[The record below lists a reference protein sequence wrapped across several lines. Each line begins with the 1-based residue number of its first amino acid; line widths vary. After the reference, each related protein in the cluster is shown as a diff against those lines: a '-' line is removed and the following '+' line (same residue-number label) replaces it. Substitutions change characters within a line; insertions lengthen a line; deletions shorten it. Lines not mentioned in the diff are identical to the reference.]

1 MTYTLSEIRPGD
13 RRELAQVR
21 ALLEGEGISLD
32 GNLDYTCGLFDQDGV
47 LAATG
52 SSFGP
57 TLRCFAVA
65 EAHQG
70 EGLLTQIVSHL
81 VERLAQAGRT
91 HLFVYTKV
99 GTAKFF
105 QDLGFY
111 EIARVENTLSF
122 LENRK
127 NGFARFCAALAQ
139 SRTEGPAAAVVMNAN
154 PFTLG
159 HLALVEQAAAD
170 FPAVHLFVLE
180 EDASL
185 VPFPVRWKL
194 VQEGVAHL
202 PNVICHRSGP
212 YLISSATF
220 PSYFLKDEG
229 AVIQG
234 HARLDLALFGHIARA
249 LNIAARYAGEEPSSQ
264 VTSLYN
270 QVMAREL
277 PRLGIRFVEVPRRE
291 APDGAPISASTV
303 RRHIHDGRLEAIRP
317 LVPDATWN
325 YFHSPQA
332 GPVIAAIRRA
342 GEVIHY

>member
-1 MTYTLSEIRPGD
+1 MSYTLSEIRPDD
-13 RRELAQVR
+13 RRGMAQVR
-21 ALLEGEGISLD
+21 ALLEQEGISLD
-32 GNLDYTCGLFDQDGV
+32 GNLDYTCGLFDENDN

-52 SSFGP
+52 SSFGA
-57 TLRCFAVA
+57 TLRCFAVDR
-65 EAHQG
+65 AHQG
-70 EGLLTQIVSHL
+70 EGLLNQIVSHL
-81 VERLAQAGRT
+81 VERLTGQGRT

-99 GTAKFF
+99 STAKFF

-127 NGFARFCAALAQ
+127 NGFARFCARLSQ
-139 SRTEGPAAAVVMNAN
+139 SRTEEPAAAIVMNAN

-159 HLALVEQAAAD
+159 HLALAARAAAE
-170 FPAVHLFVLE
+170 FSAVHLFVLE

-185 VPFPVRWKL
+185 VPFAVRWKL
-194 VQEGVAHL
+194 VNEGVAHL
-202 PNVICHRSGP
+202 PHVICHKSGP

-234 HARLDLALFGHIARA
+234 HAQLDLTLFGQIARA

-264 VTSLYN
+264 VTGLYN

-277 PRLGIRFVEVPRRE
+277 PKEGVPVREVPRKTLE
-291 APDGAPISASTV
+291 DVPISASTV
-303 RRHIHDGRLEAIRP
+303 RKLIPDRNVEATRP
-317 LVPDATWN
+317 LVPDTTAQIVHT
-325 YFHSPQA
+325 PEA
-332 GPVIAAIRRA
+332 RPVIAAIQDA
-342 GEVIHY
+342 GNVVHY